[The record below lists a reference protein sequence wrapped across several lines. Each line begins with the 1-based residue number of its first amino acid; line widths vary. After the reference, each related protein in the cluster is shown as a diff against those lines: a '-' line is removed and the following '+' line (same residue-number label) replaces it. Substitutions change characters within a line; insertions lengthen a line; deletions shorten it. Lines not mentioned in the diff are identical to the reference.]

1 MLRSAVSR
9 EATQE
14 GEPQA
19 AAPSS
24 FLVLGGLLAL
34 AFLVRIVLIGADG
47 FRNDVS
53 SFEGWTLTLVEHPL
67 REFYKST
74 GFADYPPGYF
84 FVLWIVGQFYKLFVH
99 SDPGF
104 GALKIAVK
112 LPAILMDLAD
122 SLLIFAIVR
131 RFASRAWAYGAA
143 ALFALNPATIFIS
156 AYWGQVDSVAAG
168 VVLAALLLAVWSD
181 GAKGRAATFG
191 LAGACVLLAYSI
203 LIKPPASVLIP
214 LFLIHAFTGDPEA
227 RRRRLAGT
235 ALGAVAGFALAYLSA
250 IAFQPA
256 LDPLKAFAWLIQ
268 RYQFGSGVYAY
279 NSVNAFNLYT
289 IRSNFW
295 ESDAGLWPV
304 VTFGFPQW
312 AWGIVLVV
320 GASALIL
327 FAYAQKKTPEAFLEA
342 ACLLSIAFFVLS
354 TRMHERYIFNGLVLA
369 MPLIAFGRRYRY
381 ASGVL
386 SVTLFLNLL
395 YSLEY
400 LRVMDQHITGVD
412 ASNMWPLATRLCS
425 LLNVATFFYLG
436 YVYTGAGPDVL
447 ERFDPRA
454 WFRSRAEGG
463 ARAWWPP
470 LEGTA
475 AMDLRDWSI
484 ASALGA
490 VSFAISYAYVKWPA
504 EKVFDEIYYAR
515 AAEEYLQGKDV
526 FEWTHPPLTK
536 LFITATT
543 WLLGDQAYGWRMA
556 SVVMGAL
563 SVVLLYVFAK
573 RLLGSTLFASI
584 AAGMLVFDGF
594 HLAQSRI
601 ATPEI
606 TVAFF
611 ALLVLY
617 AFYRYWLASQ
627 VRILTLQDG
636 RGLGIEFVAFL
647 GASALAAGLAF
658 GAVGAMPGTD
668 AATKAVAF
676 VYFEIAAYVLVRLLL
691 PRLMGKQYTTYPDGS
706 IIRDGAIESPAGPV
720 KGETRVALGE
730 ATLTYGRD
738 LSLTYE
744 TPEGT
749 VRYDPDGSLTGER
762 GLRVGPG
769 DANLWFWILTLSGG
783 ALAASKW
790 NGLFDYFVVWLVV
803 ALVVAQRYVP
813 RLFAALDWPVKA
825 ATARWGNPRGFSLDL
840 TIAAMLFVGATI
852 YLLSYVPFFSI
863 GKTLGDAVRLQSQ
876 MYGYHHNLVATHPYS
891 SQWWQWPILQIP
903 ISYYYT
909 DFRVGADTTRE
920 TACCVAEI
928 LALPNPLT
936 WLAGLITVPVV
947 AWLGWRE
954 RRKGYLLLIAAYFIQ
969 WLPWIGSPRIAFE
982 YHFYPNLAII
992 LLCDTIVLQR
1002 IWNAWQARGRV
1013 SWARIAVGGYLA
1025 AVFIA
1030 FWFWY
1035 PVTAGTHITWQAW
1048 NVRMITPL
1056 TGANWINPHPGQ

>member
-1 MLRSAVSR
+1 VLRSAVSR
-9 EATQE
+9 THSKE

-19 AAPSS
+19 AAPSA
-24 FLVLGGLLAL
+24 FLALGGLLFV
-34 AFLVRIVLIGADG
+34 AFLLRIVLIGADG

-67 REFYKST
+67 RDFYKAA

-84 FVLWIVGQFYKLFVH
+84 FVLWIVGHIYKLLVH

-112 LPAILMDLAD
+112 LPAILMDLVD

-131 RFASRAWAYGAA
+131 RFSSLAWAFAAA
-143 ALFALNPATIFIS
+143 ALCALNPATIFIS

-168 VVLAALLLAVWSD
+168 VVLGALLLVVWSD
-181 GAKGRAATFG
+181 GAKGRASIVA
-191 LAGACVLLAYSI
+191 LAGACLLLAYSI

-214 LFLIHAFTGDPEA
+214 LFLLHAFTGPDRETL
-227 RRRRLAGT
+227 RRRLTGT
-235 ALGAVAGFALAYLSA
+235 ALGAAAGFALAYLSA

-256 LDPLKAFAWLIQ
+256 FDPQTAFGWLIQ
-268 RYQFGSGVYAY
+268 RYQYGSGVYAY

-295 ESDAGLWPV
+295 ESDSGLWPV
-304 VTFGFPQW
+304 VTFGLPQW
-312 AWGIVLVV
+312 AWGIALVV
-320 GASALIL
+320 AASALVL
-327 FAYAQKKTPEAFLEA
+327 VAYAQKKTPQAFLEA
-342 ACLLSIAFFVLS
+342 ACLLSLAFFVLS
-354 TRMHERYIFNGLVLA
+354 TRMHERYVFNGLILA
-369 MPLIAFGRRYRY
+369 IPLIALGRRYRY
-381 ASGVL
+381 ASAVL
-386 SVTLFLNLL
+386 SFTLFVNLL
-395 YSLEY
+395 YSLQY
-400 LRVMDQHITGVD
+400 LKVMDQHIAGID
-412 ASNMWPLATRLCS
+412 AANMWPLVTRACS
-425 LLNVATFFYLG
+425 ILNVAVFFYLG
-436 YVYTGAGPDVL
+436 FVYTGAGPDVL

-454 WFRSRAEGG
+454 WFRDISAVRA
-463 ARAWWPP
+463 RPWWPP

-475 AMDLRDWSI
+475 RMGARDWSI
-484 ASALGA
+484 AGALGA
-490 VSFAISYAYVKWPA
+490 LSFAISYAFVQWPA

-536 LFITATT
+536 LFITVTT
-543 WLLGDQAYGWRMA
+543 ALLGDQAYGWRMA
-556 SVVMGAL
+556 SVIVGAL
-563 SVVLLYVFAK
+563 TVVLLYAFAK

-584 AAGMLVFDGF
+584 AAGMLVLDGF

-617 AFYRYWLASQ
+617 AFYRFWLASQ
-627 VRILTLQDG
+627 VRIVTLLDS
-636 RGLGIEFVAFL
+636 RGVGLEIGAFL
-647 GASALAAGLAF
+647 GATAVAAGLAF
-658 GAVGAMPGTD
+658 GVVGGMAGTD
-668 AATKAVAF
+668 ATTNAVAF
-676 VYFEIAAYVLVRLLL
+676 VYFELGGYVLVRLLV
-691 PRLMGKQYTTYPDGS
+691 PRLRGTNVTTYPDGS
-706 IIRDGAIESPAGPV
+706 IVRDGALEAPGGAVAPQ
-720 KGETRVALGE
+720 TRLPLGA
-730 ATLTYGRD
+730 ATLIYNAD

-749 VRYDPDGSLTGER
+749 VRYGPDGTMTGE
-762 GLRVGPG
+762 GVRVGAG
-769 DANLWFWILTLSGG
+769 DATFWFWFLALAGG

-790 NGLFDYFVVWLVV
+790 NGLFDFFVVWLVV

-813 RLFAALDWPVKA
+813 RLAAALDWPLKA

-840 TIAAMLFVGATI
+840 AVTGLLFVAATI

-909 DFRVGADTTRE
+909 DFRVGADKTRE

-936 WLAGLITVPVV
+936 WLAGLITVPLT
-947 AWLGWRE
+947 AWFGWRE
-954 RRKGYLLLIAAYFIQ
+954 RRKGYLLLVAAYFIQ

-992 LLCDTIVLQR
+992 LLCDAIVLQR
-1002 IWNAWQARGRV
+1002 IWEAWPRLGRV

-1025 AVFIA
+1025 AVFTA

-1035 PVTAGTHITWQAW
+1035 PVTAGTHISWQAW
-1048 NVRMITPL
+1048 NVRMLTPL
-1056 TGANWINPHPGQ
+1056 TGSNWINPHPGQ